1 MHIFEQIDPLE
12 ECLNSCREDG
22 QSIAIVPT
30 MGGLHEGHLKLIDKA
45 KECSD
50 MVVVSVFVNPTQ
62 FAENEDF
69 EAYPKTLSEDK
80 KLLEAIKVDAMFVP
94 LDNQIYP
101 DGSSQDYDVGEM
113 GKILCGISRPIHF
126 NGVAQVVAR
135 LFDIVKPDY
144 AVFGEKDYQQLLI
157 INSLVERQD
166 IKTTLVSVPTVRESD
181 GLAMSTRNNYL
192 SLEDRANAPFF
203 YQQLVDTKAVIQ
215 SGTDIS
221 RATEQAEDALNN
233 IFDVEYVE
241 VLNANNLTQITTSSS
256 EIIII
261 SAVRLSETR
270 LIDNIAVSYT
280 HLTLPTTPYV

>member
-1 MHIFEQIDPLE
+1 MHIFEQIGPLE
-12 ECLNSCREDG
+12 EYLNNCREDG
-22 QSIAIVPT
+22 QSVALVPT

-62 FAENEDF
+62 FAESEDF

-80 KLLEAIKVDAMFVP
+80 KLLEAIKVDSMFVP
-94 LDNQIYP
+94 LDNEVYP
-101 DGSSQDYDVGEM
+101 ESSSQDYNVGEM

-144 AVFGEKDYQQLLI
+144 AMFGEKDYQQLLI
-157 INSLVERQD
+157 INSLVERQG
-166 IKTTLVSVPTVRESD
+166 IKTTIVSVPTVRESD

-192 SLEDRANAPFF
+192 SLEDRVNAPLF
-203 YQQLVDTKAVIQ
+203 YQQLVDTKAAIQ

-221 RATEQAEDALNN
+221 SATEQAVDALSTV
-233 IFDVEYVE
+233 FDVEYVE
-241 VLNANNLTQITTSSS
+241 VLNANNLTQITTSSRK
-256 EIIII
+256 IIII
-261 SAVRLSETR
+261 SAVRLGETR
-270 LIDNIAVSYT
+270 LIDNIVFRRSD
-280 HLTLPTTPYV
+280 V